1 MSKIILDQAAP
12 PRRLFLKGLAA
23 LPLGLSIASSHAA
36 TRPTRH
42 PELHLG
48 FRHTHTDERLHVAFR
63 NRHGYIEPALERMNW
78 LLRDFR
84 TGEST
89 RMDPRL
95 YDILHAL
102 GMTCGGDTFEI
113 ISGYRS
119 PKTNTMLRKTR
130 GGGVAKRSLHMDG
143 KAIDVRLV
151 GIDTARLRD
160 AALALGAG
168 GVGFYPD
175 SDFLHIDTGPV
186 RSWGPKSA

>member
-1 MSKIILDQAAP
+1 MSKIIPNQVVP
-12 PRRLFLKGLAA
+12 HRRLLLKGLAT
-23 LPLGLSIASSHAA
+23 LPMGLSAA
-36 TRPTRH
+36 AAQAARDP
-42 PELHLG
+42 HLA
-48 FRHTHTDERLHVAFR
+48 FRHTHTEERLRVAFR
-63 NRHGYIEPALERMNW
+63 NRQGYIQPALQRMDW

-95 YDILHAL
+95 YDMLHAL
-102 GMTCGGDTFEI
+102 SLACGGDTFEI

-119 PKTNTMLRKTR
+119 STTNTMLRKTR

-143 KAIDVRLV
+143 KAIDIRLV
-151 GIDTARLRD
+151 GVDTARLRD

-168 GVGFYPD
+168 GVGYYPD
-175 SDFLHIDTGPV
+175 SDFVHIDTGPV

>member
-1 MSKIILDQAAP
+1 MSKIIPNQVVP
-12 PRRLFLKGLAA
+12 HRRLLLKGLAT
-23 LPLGLSIASSHAA
+23 LPMGLSAA
-36 TRPTRH
+36 AAQAARDP
-42 PELHLG
+42 HLA
-48 FRHTHTDERLHVAFR
+48 FRHTHTEERLRVAFR
-63 NRHGYIEPALERMNW
+63 NRQGYIQPALQRMDW

-95 YDILHAL
+95 YDMLHAL
-102 GMTCGGDTFEI
+102 SLACGGDTFEI

-119 PKTNTMLRKTR
+119 STTNTMLRKTR

-143 KAIDVRLV
+143 KAIDIRLV
-151 GIDTARLRD
+151 GVDTARLRD

-168 GVGFYPD
+168 GVGYYPD
-175 SDFLHIDTGPV
+175 SDFVHIDTGAG

>member
-1 MSKIILDQAAP
+1 MSKIIPNQVVP
-12 PRRLFLKGLAA
+12 HRRLLLKGLAT
-23 LPLGLSIASSHAA
+23 LPMGLSAA
-36 TRPTRH
+36 AAQAARDP
-42 PELHLG
+42 HLA
-48 FRHTHTDERLHVAFR
+48 FRHTHTEERLRVAFR
-63 NRHGYIEPALERMNW
+63 NRHGYIQPALQRMDW

-95 YDILHAL
+95 YDMLHAL
-102 GMTCGGDTFEI
+102 SLACGGDTFEI

-119 PKTNTMLRKTR
+119 PTTNTMLRKTR

-143 KAIDVRLV
+143 KAIDIRLV
-151 GIDTARLRD
+151 GVDTARLRD

-168 GVGFYPD
+168 GVGYYPD
-175 SDFLHIDTGPV
+175 SDFVHIDTGPV

>member
-1 MSKIILDQAAP
+1 MSRFFRNHTVP
-12 PRRLFLKGLAA
+12 ERRLFLKGLAA
-23 LPLGLSIASSHAA
+23 LPLGLSAGNLHAA
-36 TRPTRH
+36 QHDRQ
-42 PELHLG
+42 LG
-48 FRHTHTDERLHVAFR
+48 FRHTHTDERLQLTFR
-63 NRHGYIEPALERMNW
+63 NRSGYLEPALQRMNW

-89 RMDPRL
+89 RMDPLL

-102 GMTCGGDTFEI
+102 RLSCGGDTFEI

-119 PKTNTMLRKTR
+119 PATNSMLRKTG
-130 GGGVAKRSLHMDG
+130 GGGVARRSLHMEG

-151 GIDTARLRD
+151 GVNTARLRD

-168 GVGFYPD
+168 GVGFYPE

-186 RSWGPKSA
+186 RSWGPRSA

>member
-1 MSKIILDQAAP
+1 MSNTIRNQVVP
-12 PRRLFLKGLAA
+12 HRRLLLKGLAT
-23 LPLGLSIASSHAA
+23 LPLGFSAA
-36 TRPTRH
+36 TAQAAQRDP
-42 PELHLG
+42 HLA
-48 FRHTHTDERLHVAFR
+48 FRHTHTEERLRVAFR
-63 NRHGYIEPALERMNW
+63 NRHGYIQPALQRMDW

-95 YDILHAL
+95 YDMLHAL
-102 GMTCGGDTFEI
+102 SLACGSDTFEI

-119 PKTNTMLRKTR
+119 PTTNTMLRKTR

-143 KAIDVRLV
+143 KAIDIRLV
-151 GIDTARLRD
+151 GVDTARVRD

-168 GVGFYPD
+168 GVGYYPD